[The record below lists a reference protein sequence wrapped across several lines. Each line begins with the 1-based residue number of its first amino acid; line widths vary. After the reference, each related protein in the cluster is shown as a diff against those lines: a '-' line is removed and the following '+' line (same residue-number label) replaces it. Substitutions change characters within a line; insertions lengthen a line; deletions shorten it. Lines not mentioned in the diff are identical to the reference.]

1 MATVNTLASLANSE
15 WTYSNTITGL
25 KVQNIT
31 GPDGNLYANTVVQT
45 YWTYSATTPDGH
57 TGTFNGATPFTLGNV
72 HSDTYSFT
80 PFTDLEEANVLS
92 WIINSISG
100 SYADHINEKIVEQ
113 INNQINVISEPG
125 LPWAP
130 ANTANTPA

>member
-31 GPDGNLYANTVVQT
+31 GPDGNTYANTVIQT
-45 YWTYSATTPDGH
+45 YWTYSAQTAQGQ
-57 TGTFNGATPFTLGNV
+57 TGTFSGATPFTLGNV
-72 HSDTYSFT
+72 HSNTYVFT
-80 PFTDLEEANVLS
+80 PFSELEEANVLS